1 LLRIV
6 EISPPIAF
14 GSLKRDERSMQ
25 FEQQTSMP
33 MLGFFESEDWRHR
46 L

>member
-6 EISPPIAF
+6 EISPRIAI
-14 GSLKRDERSMQ
+14 GSLKQDERSMQ

-33 MLGFFESEDWRHR
+33 TLGFFESEDWRRR

>member
-6 EISPPIAF
+6 EISLRIAF
-14 GSLKRDERSMQ
+14 GSLKRDERLMQ

-33 MLGFFESEDWRHR
+33 TWGFFESEDWRHR

>member
-6 EISPPIAF
+6 EISPHIAF

-25 FEQQTSMP
+25 FEPQTLMP
-33 MLGFFESEDWRHR
+33 TLEFFESEDWRHR